1 MNNKCLFQKKKVTL
15 EVHFTQN
22 QLKYAIAKA
31 VAGEIFY
38 SSVFINNCFFLVN
51 VVLLKVARLKA
62 LEA

>member
-1 MNNKCLFQKKKVTL
+1 MFVSKKKKVTL

-38 SSVFINNCFFLVN
+38 SSVFINNCCFFLVN